1 MAARAAPP
9 PTCKPAPVALPL
21 PPEVTAVHGAP
32 APCGRPRRPGRATH
46 QRNLSLDFRSMGI
59 VLPPVQHSSLRR
71 THHRNRS
78 LDSVLQ
84 EIPELEAAEETA
96 LKPALSCPRVRRA
109 GPPPPPPVAA
119 AAAPRLGG
127 EDAASLG
134 STDSGISSDGSERD
148 FRGDAE
154 HAAPGAAM
162 ASSPARSAIDS
173 DRPPAG
179 APVTGAASVTVTAGT
194 PVTGAGSVTVT
205 AAPVTP
211 VTVMAAGDAKPG
223 TQKSWLLRLF
233 ESKLFDMSIAVNYLF
248 NSKEPGVQ
256 TYIVNRMFSFSEE
269 DTDFFLPQLV
279 NMYIQMP
286 DVAEVLHPYLVHRC
300 RKSVNFSLHTARLLD
315 AYSSDA
321 NLSNKKKPLGTRLRN
336 LILSDELRP
345 KGATAAE
352 RRLAVPTTRPG
363 EQTLSP
369 LRRTHQRSRSD
380 ATASYSKGH
389 QRTGSTGD
397 LVPTPSTRQRA
408 SPSAE
413 RPSGRGSMRCYLGDI
428 GSGRAFDSGCSCYD
442 TAQGKCNDLL
452 GRRVECVC
460 GAPRLRPQLEFIGAL
475 MSIGQRLGAM
485 PTREA
490 KTTQLLNELS
500 LLNLNLPARVWL
512 PLYSTGH
519 HVVRVPAQAAAVLNS
534 KDKAPYMLYVEVVEV
549 DGPET
554 APVPAKCINTLRH
567 TRSEESLETAAAA
580 PAAPALPTTFSL
592 YGNMDA
598 ENADCWSQE
607 DDDISQQY
615 WQLRRP
621 RLERERDTISQ
632 MSLESADSREPVLI
646 APGDI
651 RRRLADS
658 LAAPRSTFA
667 RDPEDPSAAVLKEP
681 WAEKER
687 RIRASSPYGH
697 LAGWRLLPVIVK
709 CGDDLRQELLA
720 YQLLETLDRLWKLER
735 VPLWVRPYRIV
746 VLSADSGLI
755 EPVVNTVSLH
765 QVKKNSRMSLKEYFL
780 QEFGDVTTEAFLT
793 AQRNFVQSCAAYC
806 IVCYLL
812 QVKDRHNGNILLD
825 SAGHLIHIDFGFMLS
840 TSPKNLGFEA
850 SPFKLTP
857 EFVEVM
863 GGLGSDMFEYFK
875 ILMLQG
881 LVAARKHHEKLLT
894 LVEIMRSGSQLPC
907 FRSGAATVQFLRNRF
922 HMNMTEE
929 QLQYLVDSMVE
940 SSIHSLTTKLY
951 DGFQY
956 FTNGIL

>member
-1 MAARAAPP
+1 TDACLGRPKPASARLQVPGPPPARAA
-9 PTCKPAPVALPL
+9 
-21 PPEVTAVHGAP
+21 
-32 APCGRPRRPGRATH
+32 
-46 QRNLSLDFRSMGI
+46 
-59 VLPPVQHSSLRR
+59 
-71 THHRNRS
+71 
-78 LDSVLQ
+78 
-84 EIPELEAAEETA
+84 
-96 LKPALSCPRVRRA
+96 
-109 GPPPPPPVAA
+109 
-119 AAAPRLGG
+119 
-127 EDAASLG
+127 
-134 STDSGISSDGSERD
+134 
-148 FRGDAE
+148 E
-154 HAAPGAAM
+154 H
-162 ASSPARSAIDS
+162 
-173 DRPPAG
+173 
-179 APVTGAASVTVTAGT
+179 
-194 PVTGAGSVTVT
+194 
-205 AAPVTP
+205 
-211 VTVMAAGDAKPG
+211 
-223 TQKSWLLRLF
+223 
-233 ESKLFDMSIAVNYLF
+233 
-248 NSKEPGVQ
+248 
-256 TYIVNRMFSFSEE
+256 
-269 DTDFFLPQLV
+269 
-279 NMYIQMP
+279 
-286 DVAEVLHPYLVHRC
+286 
-300 RKSVNFSLHTARLLD
+300 
-315 AYSSDA
+315 
-321 NLSNKKKPLGTRLRN
+321 
-336 LILSDELRP
+336 
-345 KGATAAE
+345 
-352 RRLAVPTTRPG
+352 
-363 EQTLSP
+363 TLSP

-380 ATASYSKGH
+380 AAASYSKSH
-389 QRTGSTGD
+389 QRT
-397 LVPTPSTRQRA
+397 PST
-408 SPSAE
+408 
-413 RPSGRGSMRCYLGDI
+413 GSMRCYLGDVS
-428 GSGRAFDSGCSCYD
+428 SGRAFDSGCTCYD
-442 TAQGKCNDLL
+442 SHEGQCNDLL
-452 GRRVECVC
+452 GRHVQCHC
-460 GAPRLRPQLEFIGAL
+460 GAPRLRPQLEFINAL
-475 MSIGQRLGAM
+475 ISIGQRLGAM

-512 PLYSTGH
+512 PLHSAGH
-519 HVVRVPAQAAAVLNS
+519 HVVRIPAQAAAVLNS

-549 DGPET
+549 DRPET

-567 TRSEESLETAAAA
+567 TRSEESLEKAAAA
-580 PAAPALPTTFSL
+580 AGAPSLPTTFSL

-598 ENADCWSQE
+598 DNADCWSQE

-615 WQLRRP
+615 WQLRKAGRDA
-621 RLERERDTISQ
+621 ERDTLSQ
-632 MSLESADSREPVLI
+632 MSQESADSREPVLI

-667 RDPEDPSAAVLKEP
+667 RDPDDPSASVLKEP

-687 RIRASSPYGH
+687 RIRDGSPYGH
-697 LAGWRLLPVIVK
+697 LAGWRLMPLIVK

-720 YQLLETLDRLWKLER
+720 YQLLETLRRLWRLER
-735 VPLWVRPYRIV
+735 VPLWVRPYRIL

-780 QEFGDVTTEAFLT
+780 QEFGDVNSEAFLT

-806 IVCYLL
+806 LVCYLL

-956 FTNGIL
+956 LTNGIL

>member
-1 MAARAAPP
+1 MASRAAPP
-9 PTCKPAPVALPL
+9 LTCKPAPVALPL

-148 FRGDAE
+148 FRGDVE
-154 HAAPGAAM
+154 HAATGAAAM
-162 ASSPARSAIDS
+162 ASGPARSAIDS
-173 DRPPAG
+173 DWPPAG
-179 APVTGAASVTVTAGT
+179 APVTGAAPVTVTAGT

-205 AAPVTP
+205 AASVTP

-352 RRLAVPTTRPG
+352 RRLAVPPARPG

-389 QRTGSTGD
+389 QRTGST
-397 LVPTPSTRQRA
+397 
-408 SPSAE
+408 
-413 RPSGRGSMRCYLGDI
+413 GSMRCYLGDI

-534 KDKAPYMLYVEVVEV
+534 KDKAPYMLYPHLPQDKAPYMLYVEVVEV

-567 TRSEESLETAAAA
+567 TRSEESLETAAAAAA